1 MVIRKG
7 KGKGKGKE
15 KGKGKQHKTTAVVLR
30 RCGGS
35 CGRRVVML

>member
-1 MVIRKG
+1 MVIR

-35 CGRRVVML
+35 